1 MWRLKGCGDVPA
13 QDLKDLTMRTTLL
26 LIGLLAACAPAVA
39 LAQPADPNCVR
50 SNHDTRVEGT
60 VLGAVGGALIGG
72 ALGHGTGAVI
82 GGLGGAGIGNALA
95 GQHNDPCPS
104 GYYRGPPPRG
114 PDYDH
119 NRGYGPGPGPG
130 YGPGPA
136 GYGAPRFW
144 NGAPGDLRQRIDFM
158 QSRLQDAAN
167 DGRLN
172 RMQLHRAFREL
183 SDIRHSIHDLYR
195 RDGGLTPD
203 DNAYIQARLDH
214 LGASVHWMERTGY

>member
-1 MWRLKGCGDVPA
+1 MRHRLILAGLMAALLPAAAIPA
-13 QDLKDLTMRTTLL
+13 Q
-26 LIGLLAACAPAVA
+26 A

-104 GYYRGPPPRG
+104 GYYRNPPPPPPGYGQG
-114 PDYDH
+114 PGGPGYGAGPGYGPGPGDH
-119 NRGYGPGPGPG
+119 GYGPGPGPAN
-130 YGPGPA
+130 YGPG
-136 GYGAPRFW
+136 GGFW
-144 NGAPGDLRQRIDFM
+144 RGAPGDLRQRIDFM
-158 QSRLQDAAN
+158 QSRLQEASQ
-167 DGRLN
+167 DGRLS
-172 RMQLHRAFREL
+172 RSQSRRAFREL
-183 SDIRHSIHDLYR
+183 GGIRTAIHDLYQ
-195 RDGGLTPD
+195 RDNGLSPD
-203 DNAYIQARLDH
+203 DRAYIQARLDH

>member
-1 MWRLKGCGDVPA
+1 
-13 QDLKDLTMRTTLL
+13 MRTK
-26 LIGLLAACAPAVA
+26 LILAGVIAVLSPAAA

-104 GYYRGPPPRG
+104 GYYRGPPPPG
-114 PDYDH
+114 PGYGPPPGYGPGPV
-119 NRGYGPGPGPG
+119 GYGPGPG
-130 YGPGPA
+130 
-136 GYGAPRFW
+136 FW
-144 NGAPGDLRQRIDFM
+144 RDAPGDLRQRVEFM
-158 QSRLQDAAN
+158 QSRLQDAAY
-167 DGRLN
+167 DHRLN
-172 RMQLHRAFREL
+172 PSQAHRAFREL
-183 SDIRHSIHDLYR
+183 DSIRRSIHDLYR
-195 RDGGLTPD
+195 RDGGLSPD
-203 DNAYIQARLDH
+203 DTAYIQSRLDH

>member
-1 MWRLKGCGDVPA
+1 MRNRLILAGVMAALLPA
-13 QDLKDLTMRTTLL
+13 
-26 LIGLLAACAPAVA
+26 AALPVQAS
-39 LAQPADPNCVR
+39 AQPADPNCVR

-104 GYYRGPPPRG
+104 GYYRGPPPA
-114 PDYDH
+114 
-119 NRGYGPGPGPG
+119 YGPGPGGPGYDRGPGPG

-136 GYGAPRFW
+136 NYGHGPGEGFW
-144 NGAPGDLRQRIDFM
+144 RGAPGDLRQRIDFM
-158 QSRLQDAAN
+158 QSRLQEASH

-172 RMQLHRAFREL
+172 RGQSRRAFREL
-183 SDIRHSIHDLYR
+183 DGIRTSIHDLYQ
-195 RDGGLTPD
+195 RDNGLSPD
-203 DNAYIQARLDH
+203 DRAYIQARLDH